1 MSHLILTLSLSIRY
15 YYAYYFYRC
24 RNRGSERLVNIAKV
38 TKLANLNLV
47 LDSNPGIFSSEAK
60 ILSHHVFRPLS
71 KNEKLLSFTFISSLF
86 SSVNPALTK
95 KAGGGVLESEDWWD
109 NTLGQLLRSPGHS
122 PILGRGY
129 PPT

>member
-38 TKLANLNLV
+38 TKLANLNLDLV

-71 KNEKLLSFTFISSLF
+71 KNEKLLSFIFISSLF

-95 KAGGGVLESEDWWD
+95 KAGGGVLESED
-109 NTLGQLLRSPGHS
+109 
-122 PILGRGY
+122 
-129 PPT
+129 